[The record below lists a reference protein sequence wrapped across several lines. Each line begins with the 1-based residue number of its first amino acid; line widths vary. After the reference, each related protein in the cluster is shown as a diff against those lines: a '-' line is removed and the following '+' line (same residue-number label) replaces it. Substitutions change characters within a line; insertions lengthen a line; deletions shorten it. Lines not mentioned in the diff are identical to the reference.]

1 MIEVNPEKSC
11 KSFLNFHR
19 RCKLFACLSQHAR
32 FHLIGDATVKMEM
45 GSTVCNLYY
54 PFPEMN
60 FRETGHPVDTD
71 PLITTTVVI
80 YDWPIRRQKQ

>member
-1 MIEVNPEKSC
+1 
-11 KSFLNFHR
+11 
-19 RCKLFACLSQHAR
+19 
-32 FHLIGDATVKMEM
+32 M

-54 PFPEMN
+54 PFTEWN

-71 PLITTTVVI
+71 PLITTTAVI